1 MGAKKKPTPKAAP
14 APKGP
19 TSPSTWTA
27 KAVGAVVAMGLLGG
41 MCGVGLSA
49 VVPDGGLL
57 ADGRARHHLA
67 SDTAA
72 GLVTAARLQDGDS
85 PDHNGIGALAHML
98 LWTEHGAPD
107 DERSAAE
114 RLLQKAS
121 SGGRKAPEALYARA
135 LLVDAGNADLTLDDD
150 LKAAP
155 ESPWV
160 LLARAHRSDDVGA
173 RLQLA
178 ERAALS
184 KEPLPHA
191 NHQWARAAA
200 VAGDVLLARAALDRL
215 FRLRPE
221 HPGGAVT
228 AVVVGLTEDA
238 ALPEGQRRR
247 RPERQKGDAPPR
259 PGDAPA
265 QSPDERRLLSILG
278 SDVDALDAAQLAL
291 LATALAFGQ
300 GGEAPAGALEH
311 IVESAARSASVA
323 QAGLEL
329 AVCVGDVELADTI
342 AKAHKTVERLE
353 LVAQVSRARFL
364 RAIAEGERRAASKGP
379 VSVDASGITL
389 PLCTLGFAL
398 DEPGLPWRSLASPRF
413 FPERRYQQ
421 LLADVKAGGT
431 RERLDERLQAIEKL
445 GLVDR
450 AIAGADFGTATTLLK
465 EAKDK
470 AGTDAD
476 VALTEAALK
485 ARQGDPAGVK
495 LAVESALAAAPL
507 DPAVLLAAASLS
519 LDVDNLG
526 GVRKA
531 LLAFNR
537 LGLKAATA
545 SALTA
550 ILEARSGDVATARVA
565 LAEARRLGGTD
576 DTITLQAAILANRLV
591 DAVDARAAAD
601 ALLKREGTAGAGNVA
616 GGGDVVAA
624 WVAEA
629 AWRGGDQA
637 RAEAALKAIT
647 SNRPQIGEAHLF
659 YANVIR
665 FNPVKKGEA
674 IAAAVT
680 ATKRIERGPL
690 LDEARKL
697 LVVLKKKR

>member
-1 MGAKKKPTPKAAP
+1 MGAKKTKTPKAAAP
-14 APKGP
+14 ATPGAP
-19 TSPSTWTA
+19 TTGWTA
-27 KAVGAVVAMGLLGG
+27 KAVGAVVVMGLLGG
-41 MCGVGLSA
+41 MCGVGLSV
-49 VVPDGGLL
+49 VVPAGGLL

-67 SDTAA
+67 TDTAA
-72 GLVTAARLQDGDS
+72 GLLVAAQLQAGET
-85 PDHNGIGALAHML
+85 PDDNGIGALAHML

-114 RLLQKAS
+114 RLIQKAS
-121 SGGRKAPEALYARA
+121 PAGRKAPEALYARA

-155 ESPWV
+155 DSPWV
-160 LLARAHRSDDVGA
+160 LLARAHRTDDVGA
-173 RLQLA
+173 RLQLT

-191 NHQWARAAA
+191 NHQWAKAAAA
-200 VAGDVLLARAALDRL
+200 VGDVLLARAALDRL
-215 FRLRPE
+215 FRLHPE
-221 HPGGAVT
+221 HPGGAMT
-228 AVVVGLTEDA
+228 AVVVGLAEDA
-238 ALPEGQRRR
+238 VLPEAQRRR
-247 RPERQKGDAPPR
+247 RPERQKGDGAPR
-259 PGDAPA
+259 PGDAAAP
-265 QSPDERRLLSILG
+265 SPDERRLLSVLG

-300 GGEAPAGALEH
+300 GAEAPPGALEH
-311 IVESAARSASVA
+311 VTEGAVRSAHVA

-329 AVCVGDVELADTI
+329 AVCVGDVDLADTI
-342 AKAHKTVERLE
+342 AKAHKTVERVE

-364 RAIAEGERRAASKGP
+364 RAVPEGERRAASKGT
-379 VSVDASGITL
+379 VAVDAAGITL
-389 PLCTLGFAL
+389 PLCTLRFAL
-398 DEPGLPWRSLASPRF
+398 DEPGRPWRSLASPRF
-413 FPERRYQQ
+413 FPERRYQR
-421 LLADVKAGGT
+421 LLADVNSGGS

-450 AIAGADFGTATTLLK
+450 AIAGADFGTAASLLK

-495 LAVESALAAAPL
+495 LAVESAVAAAPL

-519 LDVDNLG
+519 LDVDNLA

-531 LLAFNR
+531 LAAFNR

-550 ILEARSGDVATARVA
+550 ILEARSGDVVAARAA
-565 LAEARRLGGTD
+565 LAEARRLGGAD
-576 DTITLQAAILANRLV
+576 DTITLQAAILAGRLV

-601 ALLKREGTAGAGNVA
+601 SLLKREGTGAVT

-629 AWRGGDQA
+629 AWRAGDQG

-659 YANVIR
+659 YANVVR
-665 FNPVKKGEA
+665 FSPVKKGEA
-674 IAAAVT
+674 VAAAVM

-690 LDEARKL
+690 LDEAKKL
-697 LVVLKKKR
+697 LVVLRKKR